1 MLEALLASS
10 CVRDLKMAL
19 RTLIPGAKLSASR
32 KAGLMNEILRLAGKD
47 AVLHGE
53 ACRYLLATTTKS
65 HIDMM
70 IRCLG
75 SRHAKQRLNQLLPSY
90 AKTLLLDGMGALI
103 VGLLRS
109 KMMELQNS
117 SLFPTL
123 RLMRWLINN
132 RLW

>member
-1 MLEALLASS
+1 MQ
-10 CVRDLKMAL
+10 
-19 RTLIPGAKLSASR
+19 
-32 KAGLMNEILRLAGKD
+32 N
-47 AVLHGE
+47 
-53 ACRYLLATTTKS
+53 
-65 HIDMM
+65 
-70 IRCLG
+70 
-75 SRHAKQRLNQLLPSY
+75 QRLNQLLPSY